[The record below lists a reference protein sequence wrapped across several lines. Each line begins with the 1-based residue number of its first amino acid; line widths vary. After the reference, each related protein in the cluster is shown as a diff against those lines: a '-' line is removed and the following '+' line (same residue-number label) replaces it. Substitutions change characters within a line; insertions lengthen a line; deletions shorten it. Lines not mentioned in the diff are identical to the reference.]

1 MNVDIFSL
9 KNKSKIPWKK
19 ITEKNQTFSLLTN
32 YQPKGN
38 ENTEWNTQ
46 IKSQYIPSLS
56 QPKTMCQI
64 QYLKN
69 SWNDFLLTISYL
81 TAQEMILCCTEWLL
95 PL

>member
-19 ITEKNQTFSLLTN
+19 ITEKYQTFSLLTN

-64 QYLKN
+64 QYLKKFMEWF
-69 SWNDFLLTISYL
+69 STILYL